1 MERTRLTPGRP
12 VTADNGEADQAKSHN
27 KGDCVPFP
35 VYITIADRVVYTRI
49 RPVRLPEA
57 GALLRASRCDY
68 ERQVVAP
75 AGKLFTMTAWER
87 LQLLVGGF
95 GEEQAERA
103 LELLSPLIGADALPG
118 QQVRQLP
125 AFVGIGDSGRSDISE
140 HVDDLLAGGFGE

>member
-1 MERTRLTPGRP
+1 MFLAFRIGDAERRSARQLTSPNWLENLGFAAPGECYWARKPMRL
-12 VTADNGEADQAKSHN
+12 
-27 KGDCVPFP
+27 
-35 VYITIADRVVYTRI
+35 
-49 RPVRLPEA
+49 
-57 GALLRASRCDY
+57 

-75 AGKLFTMTAWER
+75 VARLFTMTAWER